1 MGENNTERYIVAFE
15 IGSSKIRGAIG
26 AVDNSGVVDVIAVEE
41 EKLTDKVRYG
51 CIQNV
56 DVSTALGHITE
67 RLQSYPRIEP
77 RKITGVYVA
86 LGGRTL
92 TSRTVN
98 VNLSLPAETEITP
111 PIINDLCQQAKSAIG
126 GERDVVDVVPVRFTV
141 DNKVQATPI
150 GSYGHNVGAR
160 MTVLSCAP
168 QMKRMLRRVIY
179 ERLGLTINGYVT
191 RVIAEASMTLTDD
204 ERRLGC
210 MFVDFGAETTSVAI
224 YKNGAPLYVA
234 TLPIGSRNITLDL
247 TALNYIE
254 ERAEEIKKV
263 SGNAMQQE
271 GVRRKAPGE
280 GIDYTEINN
289 YVHARA
295 DEIIANIMAQME
307 YAGVRDTDLPG
318 GIVIVGGGARLRGF
332 NELLAQQSKMKVRQ
346 GAPTASVRITDGTI
360 DRTEMVDVISILVA
374 AAAMPGAECLTPLP
388 AKSTS
393 ASTTSDN
400 SYEALYGNGDL
411 KGTSRIGRLDDD
423 NNDEEDYDD
432 VDDDDERDDDHDDD
446 FASRGKKS
454 RKQQNTQKRG
464 LFSSFKDRIARI
476 IDDNSDFQD

>member
-1 MGENNTERYIVAFE
+1 MGENSTERYIAAFE

-26 AVDNSGVVDVIAVEE
+26 VADHSGVVDVIAVEE

-56 DVSTALGHITE
+56 DVSIALGHIVE

-92 TSRTVN
+92 TSRSVD
-98 VNLSLPAETEITP
+98 VSLSLPAETEITP
-111 PIINDLCQQAKSAIG
+111 PIINDLSQQARAAIG
-126 GERDVVDVVPVRFTV
+126 SERDVVDVVPVRFTV
-141 DNKVQATPI
+141 DNKTQSTPI
-150 GSYGHNVGAR
+150 GSYGHSVGAR

-168 QMKRMLRRVIY
+168 QMKRMLRRVIS

-191 RVIAEASMTLTDD
+191 RVLAEASMTLTDD

-224 YKNGAPLYVA
+224 YKNGAPVYVA
-234 TLPIGSRNITLDL
+234 TLPIGSRNITMDL

-271 GVRRKAPGE
+271 GMRRKNPGE
-280 GIDYTEINN
+280 GIDCTEINN

-295 DEIIANIMAQME
+295 DEIIANIMAQIE

-318 GIVIVGGGARLRGF
+318 GIIIVGGGARLRGF

-346 GAPTASVRITDGTI
+346 GAPAASVRITDGSI

-374 AAAMPGAECLTPLP
+374 AAGMPAAECLTPLP
-388 AKSTS
+388 ETS
-393 ASTTSDN
+393 EKDYEQEGN
-400 SYEALYGNGDL
+400 SYEALYGKGDF
-411 KGTSRIGRLDDD
+411 KGKSRIGTL
-423 NNDEEDYDD
+423 
-432 VDDDDERDDDHDDD
+432 DDDERDEDEPEEEEEYDRQPRSKHKNNRTNAD
-446 FASRGKKS
+446 G
-454 RKQQNTQKRG
+454 QKG
-464 LFSSFKDRIARI
+464 GFSNMIFGIKNRISQLL
-476 IDDNSDFQD
+476 DDNSDFQD

>member
-26 AVDNSGVVDVIAVEE
+26 SVDNSGVVDVIAVEE

-56 DVSTALGHITE
+56 DVSIALGHIAE

-92 TSRTVN
+92 TSRTVD
-98 VNLSLPAETEITP
+98 VNLSLPAETEITT
-111 PIINDLCQQAKSAIG
+111 PIINDLSQQAKAAIG

-141 DNKVQATPI
+141 DNKTQATPI
-150 GSYGHNVGAR
+150 GSYGQTVGAR
-160 MTVLSCAP
+160 MTVL
-168 QMKRMLRRVIY
+168 
-179 ERLGLTINGYVT
+179 
-191 RVIAEASMTLTDD
+191 IAEASMTLTDD

-210 MFVDFGAETTSVAI
+210 MFADFGAETTSVAI

-234 TLPIGSRNITLDL
+234 TLPMGSRNITLDL

-263 SGNAMQQE
+263 SGNAMHQE
-271 GVRRKAPGE
+271 TMRRKGPGE
-280 GIDYTEINN
+280 SIDYSEINN

-318 GIVIVGGGARLRGF
+318 GIIIVGGGARLRGF

-346 GAPTASVRITDGTI
+346 GAPTASVRITDGSI
-360 DRTEMVDVISILVA
+360 DRTEIVDVISILVA
-374 AAAMPGAECLTPLP
+374 AAGMPPAECLTPMPERP
-388 AKSTS
+388 AKTDD
-393 ASTTSDN
+393 AEGN
-400 SYEALYGNGDL
+400 SYESLYGKGEL
-411 KGTSRIGRLDDD
+411 KGKSRIGRMDDD
-423 NNDEEDYDD
+423 RDDEDDDYNDDEEE
-432 VDDDDERDDDHDDD
+432 ERAKKKKHKSQHDGQ
-446 FASRGKKS
+446 RGGFS
-454 RKQQNTQKRG
+454 HVLSG
-464 LFSSFKDRIARI
+464 LKDRIARI